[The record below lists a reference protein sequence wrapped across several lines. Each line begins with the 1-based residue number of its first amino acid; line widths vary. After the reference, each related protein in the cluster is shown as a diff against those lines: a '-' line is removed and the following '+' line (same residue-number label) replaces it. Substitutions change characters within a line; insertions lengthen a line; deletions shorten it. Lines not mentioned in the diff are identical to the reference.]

1 MKKKLLIIFFL
12 FFSTERLV
20 GETNNSIIITVGN
33 HPITRLDLIKEIK
46 FITILSNVDINEN
59 NKEQI
64 KDLAIQSLI
73 KRSIK
78 NIIKLAYG

>member
-46 FITILSNVDINEN
+46 FIAILSKVNINERN
-59 NKEQI
+59 
-64 KDLAIQSLI
+64 
-73 KRSIK
+73 
-78 NIIKLAYG
+78 